1 MPTDAARAQVFFE
14 LMTGYRVS
22 QALYVAAKLGIADL
36 LAAGPRSAEDLAHTA
51 GAHPASLHRLLR
63 ALVSVDVFAED
74 DDGRFAL
81 AEVGEC
87 LRTDAPDSQRA
98 TAIFYGDHR
107 HWETWGKLLHSVQTG
122 ETGRGT
128 HAVDF
133 AALAREDPEGAA
145 IFNDAMTAL
154 TRTVDAAVAS
164 AYDFSRIRTLIDVA
178 GGHGGLLT
186 SLLRAHPH
194 LRGVLFDIPPVIE
207 GARARVEGTGVASRV
222 ELVAGSFFESVPAGG
237 DAYLLKWIIHD
248 WDDERSVTILTNC
261 RRAMGADGTLLL
273 VERIVPARVQQTAT
287 HQSILFADLNML
299 ALTGGRER
307 SEAEYRSLLGAA
319 GFRLARIIPTAS
331 PMCIIEGV
339 PGV

>member
-1 MPTDAARAQVFFE
+1 MAIESDRAQVFFH
-14 LMTGYRVS
+14 LMTGYRAS

-36 LAAGPRSAEDLAHTA
+36 LAGGPRSAEDLARAA
-51 GAHPASLHRLLR
+51 GAHAPSLHRLLR
-63 ALVSVDVFAED
+63 ALVSVGMFAEG

-81 AEVGEC
+81 TEIGEC
-87 LRTDAPDSQRA
+87 LRADASDSQRG

-133 AALAREDPEGAA
+133 AGLAKQDPEGAA
-145 IFNDAMTAL
+145 IFNEAMTAL
-154 TRTVDAAVAS
+154 TRAVDGAIVA
-164 AYDFSRIRTLIDVA
+164 AYDFSPIGTLVDVA
-178 GGHGGLLT
+178 GGHGALLT
-186 SLLRAHPH
+186 SILRAHPH

-207 GARARVEGTGVASRV
+207 GARKRVEQSGVAGRLA
-222 ELVAGSFFESVPAGG
+222 LVAGSFFESVPPGG
-237 DAYLLKWIIHD
+237 DVYLLKWIIHD

-273 VERIVPARVQQTAT
+273 VERVVPERVQQTEL
-287 HQSILFADLNML
+287 HQGILFADLNML
-299 ALTGGRER
+299 VLAGGRER
-307 SEAEYRSLLGAA
+307 TEAEYRSLLGVA

-331 PMCIIEGV
+331 PMSIIEGV